1 MRLRF
6 ISALAMVLVIS
17 IFIYPLR
24 VDAQSIDSCDC
35 GELQSF
41 DERFSEASAVFLG
54 RVTRM
59 YFEDWPFDIDSADV
73 PPDEPL
79 TVEFS
84 VRTVWKG
91 EVPQIMRLT
100 TARSA
105 GCGYPF
111 DNHVDYVVLAY
122 VTRSAMGDGEQGAL
136 EVRACSGTKPE
147 AEAKEDLDALG
158 EGYAPEPVE
167 KRVIKPATLGSGCNS
182 HAETVRADL
191 VSWPLMVFAG
201 VAWFGLRRRKR

>member
-6 ISALAMVLVIS
+6 TYALAIALVIS
-17 IFIYPLR
+17 VFAYPLW
-24 VDAQSIDSCDC
+24 VDAQSIDACECD
-35 GELQSF
+35 ESIST
-41 DERFSEASAVFLG
+41 DERLNEASAVFLG

-59 YFEDWPFDIDSADV
+59 HFEDWPFDIDSADV

-79 TVEFS
+79 TIEFS

-91 EVPQIMRLT
+91 EVPQTMRLT
-100 TARSA
+100 TVRSA

-111 DNHVDYVVLAY
+111 DNHVDYVVYA
-122 VTRSAMGDGEQGAL
+122 GGEKEAL

-147 AEAKEDLDALG
+147 AEAQQDLDALG

-167 KRVIKPATLGSGCNS
+167 KKVIKPATLGSGCNTN
-182 HAETVRADL
+182 AEMVRTNS
-191 VSWPLMVFAG
+191 VSWPLGLIAG
-201 VAWFGLRRRKR
+201 IAWIGVRRRRHPR